1 MNFFTLKY
9 FILGM
14 LLGTIFFILYEN
26 KRPGN
31 SFYDSCWIRKQPKFL
46 AHTKVYFLASIIF
59 YKGYQYNDIFLL
71 IYSGSFFGLHL
82 SQDISERYHIKNY
95 KEK

>member
-1 MNFFTLKY
+1 MKFFTLKY

-14 LLGTIFFILYEN
+14 LLGTIFFIVYEN
-26 KRPGN
+26 KRPAN

-46 AHTKVYFLASIIF
+46 AHTKVYILAFIIF
-59 YKGYQYNDIFLL
+59 YKGYKYNDIILL
-71 IYSGSFFGLHL
+71 IFSGSYFGVHL